1 MKNRKRRSP
10 EVIDLLNL
18 AIAELKTGPFA
29 ETLPKDQLP
38 HPPQKSRC
46 LILWPATPPLLQTYQ
61 ETAPSLN
68 QLPLGEAIVA
78 KGCEYWLR
86 LGDASQARIEWH
98 KLSAGSRKH
107 PLIIKLSLR
116 IYRELGLPAPRL

>member
-1 MKNRKRRSP
+1 MI
-10 EVIDLLNL
+10 ELLNL
-18 AIAELKTGPFA
+18 AITELQTGPFG
-29 ETLPKDQLP
+29 EKSLKDHLP
-38 HPPQKSRC
+38 HPPPKSGC
-46 LILWPATPPLLQTYQ
+46 LILWQKTPPLLRNHQ

-78 KGCEYWLR
+78 KGCEYWLC
-86 LGDASQARIEWH
+86 LGDAAQACIEWH